1 MVDSV
6 LLKLQVLNEEERLS
20 KNLELLE
27 DSIEKLYIQGV
38 ISSGKSEYLKDF
50 VNKLVTQEMDFLL
63 SEPEEYFDLY
73 TEDDDI
79 YDASDL

>member
-6 LLKLQVLNEEERLS
+6 LLKLQVLNEEEKLNS
-20 KNLELLE
+20 NLELLE
-27 DSIEKLYIQGV
+27 ESIEKLYVQGV
-38 ISSGKSEYLKDF
+38 ISSSKSEYLKDF
-50 VNKLVTQEMDFLL
+50 VNKLVNQEMDFLL

>member
-1 MVDSV
+1 MVDSI
-6 LLKLQVLNEEERLS
+6 LLKLQVLNEEEKLNS
-20 KNLELLE
+20 NLELLE
-27 DSIEKLYIQGV
+27 ESIEKLYVQGV
-38 ISSGKSEYLKDF
+38 ISSSKSEYLKDF
-50 VNKLVTQEMDFLL
+50 VNKLVNQEMDFLL

>member
-1 MVDSV
+1 MVDSI
-6 LLKLQVLNEEERLS
+6 LLKLQVLNEEEKLN
-20 KNLELLE
+20 KNLEFLE
-27 DSIEKLYIQGV
+27 EGIEKLYVQGV
-38 ISSGKSEYLKDF
+38 ISSSKSEYLKDF
-50 VNKLVTQEMDFLL
+50 VNKLVNQEMDFLL

>member
-1 MVDSV
+1 MVDNI
-6 LLKLQVLNEEERLS
+6 LLKLQVLNEEEKLN

-27 DSIEKLYIQGV
+27 DGIEKLYVQGV
-38 ISSGKSEYLKDF
+38 ISSSKSEYLKDF
-50 VNKLVTQEMDFLL
+50 VNKLVNQEMDFLL